1 MENIGLSEI
10 ILAIVTIDG
19 TQPASG
25 VPVFYAKD
33 EEEREKIAL
42 NLARILSGMVHDL
55 ENGTYVIVRH

>member
-25 VPVFYAKD
+25 VPVFYTKD